1 MANNASSF
9 QNRGA
14 AMNTKIVSDAPN
26 EEKLVDATEQANE
39 VSQLAAAGK
48 GGLCAPPVLTSDQR
62 LIVTPYSTVRFA
74 FNYTGATGIATPV
87 ATQLT
92 AFSWGYQDSPAAAG
106 ILAAEAGR
114 INTSADS
121 DGYVHDTYPF
131 LCKGITFA
139 PKGLVHASAT
149 AAPVAANTPVAD
161 GNAIT
166 PSINFNFSDTDAS
179 LLYDSFI
186 NSTFMSFVLQG
197 ETCELLLGLNHL
209 FPAGLGPK
217 GGAFVTNGEPRVQV
231 IAPDS
236 HRALGQVMCGPPLR
250 TSCAGRKPLLV
261 GRPSC
266 APITGAPRTVANQEG
281 QGFDTHPMNG
291 CATPHSVTTQHTSA
305 IGIAN
310 CDSSIPA
317 TTSPYQGMSLPK
329 IAASE

>member
-1 MANNASSF
+1 MANASSF

-62 LIVTPYSTVRFA
+62 LIVTPYSTIRFA
-74 FNYTGATGIATPV
+74 FSYLGASGIATPV

-92 AFSWGYQDSPAAAG
+92 AFSWGYQDPPGAAG

-114 INTSADS
+114 ILTSADS

-139 PKGLVHASAT
+139 PKGLVHASPT
-149 AAPVAANTPVAD
+149 AAAAGSNTPVAD
-161 GNAIT
+161 GDALH
-166 PSINFNFSDTDAS
+166 PSVNYNFSDTDLS

-209 FPAGLGPK
+209 FPAGIGPK
-217 GGAFVTNGEPRVQV
+217 GGAFVTNGEPLADSFRYLPYYVIFPAGVRQRKSMTVRFDVEDPQSVQLNQAIYGDDNRVIYIDV
-231 IAPDS
+231 LVVLYGRLMCELAGLITDGI
-236 HRALGQVMCGPPLR
+236 ALGMARRQ
-250 TSCAGRKPLLV
+250 
-261 GRPSC
+261 
-266 APITGAPRTVANQEG
+266 
-281 QGFDTHPMNG
+281 
-291 CATPHSVTTQHTSA
+291 
-305 IGIAN
+305 
-310 CDSSIPA
+310 
-317 TTSPYQGMSLPK
+317 
-329 IAASE
+329 

>member
-1 MANNASSF
+1 MANASSF

-14 AMNTKIVSDAPN
+14 AMNTKIVSDAAN
-26 EEKLVDATEQANE
+26 EEKQVDATEQANE
-39 VSQLAAAGK
+39 VAQLAAAGK

-62 LIVTPYSTVRFA
+62 LIVTPYSTIRFA

-139 PKGLVHASAT
+139 PKGLVHASST

-161 GNAIT
+161 GTATT
-166 PSINFNFSDTDAS
+166 PSVNFNFSDTDLS

-209 FPAGLGPK
+209 FPAGIGPK
-217 GGAFVTNGEPRVQV
+217 GGAFVTNGEPLADSFRYLPYYVIFPAGVRQRKSMTVRFDVEDPQSVQLNQAIYGAADRVIYIDV
-231 IAPDS
+231 LVVLYG
-236 HRALGQVMCGPPLR
+236 RLMCEL
-250 TSCAGRKPLLV
+250 AGL
-261 GRPSC
+261 
-266 APITGAPRTVANQEG
+266 ITDG
-281 QGFDTHPMNG
+281 
-291 CATPHSVTTQHTSA
+291 
-305 IGIAN
+305 IG
-310 CDSSIPA
+310 
-317 TTSPYQGMSLPK
+317 MVRR
-329 IAASE
+329 

>member
-1 MANNASSF
+1 MANASSF

-14 AMNTKIVSDAPN
+14 AMNTKIVSDAVN
-26 EEKLVDATEQANE
+26 EVNIPDATEQANE
-39 VSQLAAAGK
+39 VAQLAAAGK

-149 AAPVAANTPVAD
+149 AAPVAANAPVAD
-161 GNAIT
+161 GDAVT
-166 PSINFNFSDTDAS
+166 PSVNFNFSDTDAS

-217 GGAFVTNGEPRVQV
+217 GGAFVTNGEPLADSFRYLPYYVIFPAGVRQRKSMTVRFDVEDPQSVQLNQATYGAANRVIYIDV
-231 IAPDS
+231 LVVLYG
-236 HRALGQVMCGPPLR
+236 RLMCELAGLLTDGIGMVRR
-250 TSCAGRKPLLV
+250 T
-261 GRPSC
+261 
-266 APITGAPRTVANQEG
+266 
-281 QGFDTHPMNG
+281 H
-291 CATPHSVTTQHTSA
+291 
-305 IGIAN
+305 
-310 CDSSIPA
+310 
-317 TTSPYQGMSLPK
+317 
-329 IAASE
+329 

>member
-1 MANNASSF
+1 MANASSF

-217 GGAFVTNGEPRVQV
+217 GGAFVTNGEPLADSFRYLPYYVIFPAGVRQRKSMTVRFDIEDPQSVQLNQATYGAANRVIYIDV
-231 IAPDS
+231 LVVLYGRLMCELAGLITDGI
-236 HRALGQVMCGPPLR
+236 ALGMVRR
-250 TSCAGRKPLLV
+250 T
-261 GRPSC
+261 
-266 APITGAPRTVANQEG
+266 Q
-281 QGFDTHPMNG
+281 
-291 CATPHSVTTQHTSA
+291 
-305 IGIAN
+305 
-310 CDSSIPA
+310 
-317 TTSPYQGMSLPK
+317 
-329 IAASE
+329 